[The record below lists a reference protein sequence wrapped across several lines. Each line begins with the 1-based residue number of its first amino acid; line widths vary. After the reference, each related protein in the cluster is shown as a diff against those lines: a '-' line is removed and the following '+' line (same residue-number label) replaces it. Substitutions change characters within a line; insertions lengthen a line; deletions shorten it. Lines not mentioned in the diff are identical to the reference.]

1 MIGQMPAEEVI
12 LLKLFRIY
20 LVRIPKYDSIVCS
33 ETDWNAI
40 FTIAKQQGVS
50 AIVLD
55 AIDLLNA

>member
-1 MIGQMPAEEVI
+1 MIGQMTAEEVI
-12 LLKLFRIY
+12 LLKLLRFY
-20 LVRIPKYDSIVCS
+20 LVRKTKDDSIVCS